1 MIDDSFEQELWHH
14 SNTSTTSSTST
25 STSSEMNSLILIIEF
40 CHPDY
45 IVKRTAIHN

>member
-14 SNTSTTSSTST
+14 ST
-25 STSSEMNSLILIIEF
+25 STSSISSISSSTSSSDKNSLILIIEF

-45 IVKRTAIHN
+45 IIKRTD